1 MEIYEILPG
10 YINVHKMHLTHLIV
24 TRGIIH
30 VYTSAMRML
39 CRCDASAAKKLS
51 GQCIRLNL
59 DSLVCRHYNAKESK
73 EKES

>member
-30 VYTSAMRML
+30 VNQA
-39 CRCDASAAKKLS
+39 
-51 GQCIRLNL
+51 QCGCCA
-59 DSLVCRHYNAKESK
+59 DVMQVQQKTFGEVHPAQS
-73 EKES
+73 